1 MPSDAASSRI
11 IIAGAGPTG
20 LMLGCFLAQKG
31 LDFSIVE
38 PRMQVSQHSRSIG
51 IHPPSI
57 ALFEQIGLL
66 PRLLEAGNKIT
77 TGRAFVNQ
85 QEVGAIDFARLPH
98 DHPFILTVSQE
109 ITERLLETR
118 LEELAPGCLQ
128 RGRTVTGFRQPS
140 KKDATTDI
148 EVFMDDGSSEKA
160 AYMIACDGKNSGLRE
175 QAGIPF
181 KGGEY
186 PDVYVMGDFEDG
198 LAGRNEALVFLCE
211 DGLVESF
218 PHGSNT
224 RRWVIKTKELPSEPD
239 PGMIASEAGRR
250 TGLQPDV
257 ATNSMCSAFG
267 VQRLM
272 AESFFKKRLILA
284 GDAAHVVSPIGGQ
297 GMNLGWLDV
306 QLLSELLP
314 DIVHPEK
321 PRPQLLNS
329 YEYRRRNAAYEAA
342 QRAEFNLKMG
352 RAYTGNAL
360 NKTLKKLTIKT
371 MLFGPVQTFMLKK
384 FTMHGLD

>member
-1 MPSDAASSRI
+1 MQTDASSSRV
-11 IIAGAGPTG
+11 IIAGAGPAG

-38 PRMQVSQHSRSIG
+38 PRTQVSQHSRSIG

-85 QEVGAIDFARLPH
+85 QEVGAIDFGRLPH
-98 DHPFILTVSQE
+98 ANPFILTLSQE
-109 ITERLLETR
+109 ITEQLLETR
-118 LEELAPGCLQ
+118 LEELAPGRLQ
-128 RGRTVTGFRQPS
+128 RGRKVTGFKQPS
-140 KKDATTDI
+140 KNDVSAQI
-148 EVFMDDGSSEKA
+148 EVELDDGSTEKA
-160 AYMIACDGKNSGLRE
+160 AYLIACDGKNSGIRE
-175 QAGIPF
+175 QAGIAF

-224 RRWVIKTKELPSEPD
+224 RRWVIKTDELPSEPD
-239 PGMIASEAGRR
+239 AAMIAEEAGRR
-250 TGLQPDV
+250 TGLRPDV

-272 AESFFKKRLILA
+272 AESFYKKRVILA

-297 GMNLGWLDV
+297 GMNLGWLDGH
-306 QLLSELLP
+306 LLSELLP
-314 DIVHPEK
+314 DIVHAEK
-321 PRPQLLNS
+321 PRPQLLNN

-352 RAYTGNAL
+352 RAYHGNAFS
-360 NKTLKKLTIKT
+360 KTLKKLTIKT

>member
-1 MPSDAASSRI
+1 
-11 IIAGAGPTG
+11 
-20 LMLGCFLAQKG
+20 MLGCFLAQKG
-31 LDFSIVE
+31 LDFCIVE
-38 PRMQVSQHSRSIG
+38 PRAQVSQHSRSIG

-57 ALFEQIGLL
+57 ALFEQLGLL

-77 TGRAFVNQ
+77 TGRAFVNHE
-85 QEVGAIDFARLPH
+85 EVGAIDFARLPH
-98 DHPFILTVSQE
+98 AYPFILTLSQE

-118 LEELAPGCLQ
+118 LEELAPGCLR
-128 RGRTVTGFRQPS
+128 RGHKVTGFKQPS
-140 KKDATTDI
+140 KNDATAQI
-148 EVFMDDGSSEKA
+148 EVELDDGSTEKA
-160 AYMIACDGKNSGLRE
+160 AYLIACDGKNSDIRE
-175 QAGIPF
+175 QAGIRF
-181 KGGEY
+181 RGGEY

-218 PHGSNT
+218 PHGINT
-224 RRWVIKTKELPSEPD
+224 RRWVIKTDELPSKSDAE
-239 PGMIASEAGRR
+239 MIAEEAGRR
-250 TGLQPDV
+250 TGLRPDV

-272 AESFFKKRLILA
+272 AESFYKKRLILV

-297 GMNLGWLDV
+297 GMNLGWLDAH
-306 QLLSELLP
+306 LLSELLP
-314 DIVHPEK
+314 DIMHPEK

-342 QRAEFNLKMG
+342 QRAEFNLRMG
-352 RAYTGNAL
+352 RAYIGNML
-360 NKTLKKLTIKT
+360 NKTVKKLTVKT
-371 MLFGPVQTFMLKK
+371 MLFGPVQTMMLKK